1 MPYIKYLDRVEITSK
16 HSANAVHEHGE
27 AIIIREIETAGE
39 LQYAIALMIKDYIK
53 RKGLNYQHCND
64 IMGALAGAQM
74 EFYRRT
80 VAPYEDKKIEE
91 NGDV

>member
-1 MPYIKYLDRVEITSK
+1 MPYIKKSKRGDIFLSTKNGNAFNAIDIEEIYC
-16 HSANAVHEHGE
+16 
-27 AIIIREIETAGE
+27 AGD
-39 LQYAIALMIKDYIK
+39 LQYAIAIMIKEYIK
-53 RKGLNYQHCND
+53 TKKLNYQTCND

>member
-1 MPYIKYLDRVEITSK
+1 MPYIKQSDRNRITTVDSHSQYYKSK
-16 HSANAVHEHGE
+16 NIKYES
-27 AIIIREIETAGE
+27 IDTAGE
-39 LQYAIALMIKDYIK
+39 LQYAIAVMIKSFME
-53 RKGLNYQHCND
+53 RKGLNYQNCND
-64 IMGALAGAQM
+64 VMGALAGAQQ